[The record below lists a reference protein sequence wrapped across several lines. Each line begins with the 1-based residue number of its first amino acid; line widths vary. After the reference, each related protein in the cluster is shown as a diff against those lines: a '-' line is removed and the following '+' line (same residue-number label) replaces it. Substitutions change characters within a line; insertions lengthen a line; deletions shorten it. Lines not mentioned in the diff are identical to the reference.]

1 MTQRRAGKGGA
12 GKGAG
17 PAGAGGGA
25 EKGVWLGDGDKRL
38 DEFPIA
44 TVTNHNQL
52 SSLKQ
57 HKLFWNQKID
67 MGLMGLKLRCAQG

>member
-25 EKGVWLGDGDKRL
+25 EKVVWLGDGDKRL

-52 SSLKQ
+52 SS
-57 HKLFWNQKID
+57 
-67 MGLMGLKLRCAQG
+67 